1 MKRQMKA
8 AQSAPSL
15 DSLSK
20 VLHRLAFWRNALHN
34 GRLCDRLL
42 QETNDN
48 ARDLLKD
55 DVATF
60 IRSTR
65 SHVDRLRTIERIWR
79 RATMKLLL
87 LQALKDER
95 NLESDE
101 KEESPIDCVDALK
114 FLHKNIESL
123 LKEVE
128 EIPEM
133 EPLQEVLL
141 KTVQCPEFE
150 RLSQERNS
158 SPVRLAKNSECDSSH
173 SGSYEERHRTRTV
186 FSQTS
191 ENEKNKEN
199 SRNRSTADATEDEED
214 FNQRVSLQDDT
225 RRRL

>member
-1 MKRQMKA
+1 MKA
-8 AQSAPSL
+8 AQSAPPL

-34 GRLCDRLL
+34 GRLCERLL

-48 ARDLLKD
+48 AKDLLQD

-65 SHVDRLRTIERIWR
+65 SHVNRLRTIARIWR
-79 RATMKLLL
+79 RATMKLLF
-87 LQALKDER
+87 LQALKHER
-95 NLESDE
+95 NVDSDKKE
-101 KEESPIDCVDALK
+101 KSPMDCADALK
-114 FLHKNIESL
+114 FLHKNLESL

-128 EIPEM
+128 DIPEM

-141 KTVQCPEFE
+141 KAVQCPEFE

-158 SPVRLAKNSECDSSH
+158 SPVRLAMNSACESNH
-173 SGSYEERHRTRTV
+173 TGSYEERHRTRTV
-186 FSQTS
+186 FSRTS

-199 SRNRSTADATEDEED
+199 SRNRSTTNATEDEED
-214 FNQRVSLQDDT
+214 FNQRVSLQDD
-225 RRRL
+225 RKFM